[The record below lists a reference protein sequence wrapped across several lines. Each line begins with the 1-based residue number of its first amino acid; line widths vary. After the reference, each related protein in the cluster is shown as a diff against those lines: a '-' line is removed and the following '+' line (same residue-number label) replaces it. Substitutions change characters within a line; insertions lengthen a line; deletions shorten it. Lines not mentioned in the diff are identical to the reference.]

1 MTDYP
6 PNKRGFLLKG
16 AIVELKEGGL
26 IGFTPSFH
34 VFQYNPQVL
43 NTTLGLSAY
52 GDTLNARQA
61 GARQKAEEAVYY
73 FGGQAMAAQPDDPTL
88 SFSLDIVIDAI
99 DDLNESHP
107 IGITVGIADRLAG
120 LELLAYP
127 NDTLVEQALSAVGD
141 AIGDALGFR
150 STVDVPLQ
158 SIQLFVFGPGKVLP
172 IRLTAMS
179 IEEQAFHPNLLYPIR
194 AKVSLAMQVLRPS
207 DLRMYPET
215 SLVRQIA
222 NGCYIFTRE
231 QKSALSTLGGAYRA
245 VEGVIDI
252 VGDIF

>member
-34 VFQYNPQVL
+34 IFQYNPQVL
-43 NTTLGLSAY
+43 NTTVGLNY
-52 GDTLNARQA
+52 GTPMKAA
-61 GARQKAEEAVYY
+61 GVAKAQQEDKPVYY
-73 FGGQAMAAQPDDPTL
+73 FGGQAMAAQPDDPQL
-88 SFSLDIVIDAI
+88 SFTMDIVLDAI
-99 DDLNESHP
+99 DDLDEGHP

-120 LELLAYP
+120 LELMAYP
-127 NDTLVEQALSAVGD
+127 SNTLFENALAAVGD

-158 SIQLFVFGPGKVLP
+158 SIQIFVFGPGKLLP
-172 IRLTAMS
+172 VRLTAMT

-194 AKVSLAMQVLRPS
+194 AKVSLGMQVLRPS
-207 DLRMYPET
+207 DLKMYPET

-222 NGCYIFTRE
+222 TGCYIFTRE
-231 QKSALSTLGGAYRA
+231 QKSVLSTVGGLYRGAEA
-245 VEGVIDI
+245 VMDI
-252 VGDIF
+252 VGDLF